1 MARILVVEDDNY
13 FAMEMSWMIEDAG
26 HSVVGPEA
34 SVAATRRV
42 LARHRVDLA
51 LLDVLLGSETVFPV
65 SRLLDRLGTPFIF
78 VTVCAPSALPAEYQ
92 ARPLIAKPCKPEA
105 LVPCIQAILGVSAG
119 GT

>member
-13 FAMEMSWMIEDAG
+13 LAMEMSWMIEDAG

-34 SVAATRRV
+34 SVEASRKV

-51 LLDVLLGSETVFPV
+51 LLDVLLGGETVFPV

-78 VTVCAPSALPAEYQ
+78 VTVCAPSALPAEYR
-92 ARPLIAKPCKPEA
+92 ARPLFAKPCRPES
-105 LVPCIQAILGVSAG
+105 LVPFIQTMLRAREGR
-119 GT
+119 T

>member
-1 MARILVVEDDNY
+1 M
-13 FAMEMSWMIEDAG
+13 
-26 HSVVGPEA
+26 
-34 SVAATRRV
+34 

-65 SRLLDRLGTPFIF
+65 SRLLDSLGTPFIF

-105 LVPCIQAILGVSAG
+105 LVPFIQAILGAGAG

>member
-26 HSVVGPEA
+26 YSVVGPEA
-34 SVAATRRV
+34 SVEATRRV

-65 SRLLDRLGTPFIF
+65 SRLLDSLGTPFIF
-78 VTVCAPSALPAEYQ
+78 VTSALPAEYQ

-105 LVPCIQAILGVSAG
+105 LVPFIQGILGAGAG